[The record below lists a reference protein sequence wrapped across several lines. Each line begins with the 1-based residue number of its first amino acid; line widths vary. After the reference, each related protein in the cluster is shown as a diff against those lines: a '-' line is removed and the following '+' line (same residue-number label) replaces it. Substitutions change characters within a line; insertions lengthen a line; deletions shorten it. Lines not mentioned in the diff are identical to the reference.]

1 VPGLTNLHRMEDW
14 VIALE
19 LFVLIAVMVSLGPVL
34 RAWLNAWGL
43 LLLIV
48 IVLGM
53 VAPLVLSW
61 RARRMREWN
70 MTTAAVLV
78 LVAGF
83 LLRVIIVFSAES
95 V

>member
-1 VPGLTNLHRMEDW
+1 METW

-19 LFVLIAVMVSLGPVL
+19 LLVLIAVMVSLGPVL

-53 VAPLVLSW
+53 VVPLVLSW
-61 RARRMREWN
+61 RARSLREWSL
-70 MTTAAVLV
+70 TTAVLV

-83 LLRVIIVFSAES
+83 LLRVVIVFSAES